1 MTSST
6 WCLLP
11 VKRLKHAKRRL
22 ECVLEAEERAG
33 FARAMVLDVFAA
45 AMRTR
50 QLAGVAVITADMTI
64 ARLARREGFRVIVDD
79 AEAGFRPAASAG
91 ARALR
96 QSGVGG
102 ILVLPVDIPLATADD
117 IDALLSEHDRGHE
130 RCGSAVTIVA
140 AETDGGSNA
149 LACTPTDVIPFH
161 YGPDSFRRHCRA
173 TYAAGIVPRVVVAP
187 RLARDI
193 DRPGDL
199 AAFLAHE
206 SPTHSH
212 AFIATVAAAKSV
224 LRNHLV
230 NDPREARP

>member
-45 AMRTR
+45 AVGTR
-50 QLAGVAVITADMTI
+50 QLAGVAVITADTAI

-79 AEAGFRPAASAG
+79 AEAGFRAAASAG

-102 ILVLPVDIPLATADD
+102 ILVLPADIPLATADD
-117 IDALLSEHDRGHE
+117 IDGLLSEHDRGHE

-140 AETDGGSNA
+140 AAADGGSNA
-149 LACTPTDVIPFH
+149 LVCTPTDVIPFH
-161 YGPDSFRRHCRA
+161 YGPDSFRRHCGA
-173 TYAAGIVPRVVVAP
+173 TYVTGIVPRVVAAP

-193 DRPGDL
+193 DRPSDL

-206 SPTHSH
+206 LPTHSH
-212 AFIATVAAAKSV
+212 TFITTLAAAKSV
-224 LRNHLV
+224 LPNHLV
-230 NDPREARP
+230 NDLREARP